1 MIMRKEIK
9 LANKMQSRWF
19 IYLMMFF
26 CLSSFSSSGAT
37 QVIELK
43 SNYQPAVLDIR
54 LSTEDRLWLERKKTL
69 TVGTWLPEVSPIDY
83 ESTGGIYQG
92 VNADYLALLQKNLHI
107 KIIIKQ
113 YDSEKEALAA
123 LSKNEVDTLLTQ
135 LTAHKETPS
144 SLLTTSALIKTWP
157 TLVTSLK
164 NTLLPLKTSKE
175 VTVACVRDC
184 SFADVVKVAFPNAR
198 MTYYDNDYQAMS
210 SVVSGKNQYFI
221 GNNVTT
227 GNCISKY
234 FSQSLVIT
242 HYFNK
247 QEQYNYFITSNRQPL
262 LRNILERFIASIS
275 NETHMRMMQNWLN
288 RGNLSYLNSPGP
300 FSQEEQNWLDK
311 HRTVKVLINP
321 NYPPFTLIDKEGEL
335 RGIMADLLNIIQL
348 QTGLEFQPVMM
359 SSDPK
364 KAPEQWDM
372 IPATTLNNTP
382 QNTSLSDQLMSLSFV
397 IVTAHHENA
406 DRLLTKPL
414 RIAVALG
421 DVLVADL
428 HQRYPLATLVETE
441 NVGEA
446 MKMVEEGKVDAAITT
461 ELSARYMIDHY
472 YPQNMYY
479 MRLPGM
485 PSGSLSFAIAS
496 DEPELKSIIS
506 QSLQAI
512 PPRDILQMTEKWSK
526 ISSVQK
532 DTWNLYSKQFYQL
545 VVFAMVLIAI
555 SLGWGLSLSREVR
568 KRKQSQ
574 RQLEEEL
581 QLKETLSHEL
591 EAEKDKAIQATK
603 AKSRFLAS
611 MSHELRT
618 PVSSI
623 VGFLELLSSSDLNA
637 SQRKEAIALAGA
649 TAQSLLGLIGKILD
663 VDKIE
668 SGKYQIAP
676 QWTDLSQLINLQC
689 HSFDALAR
697 QKGVELRCISHLA
710 ADAQVLIDPQA
721 WRQILTNLVGNAL
734 KFTEK
739 GHIEVLSRLTEVEDK
754 HGTLVVTVSD
764 TGCGISA
771 EEQETLFHRYVQAG
785 QGRKQTGSGL
795 GLVICKEL
803 VTLMGGTLE
812 LSSQQSQGTTFT
824 ITLLVETAQKRLTPT
839 HNTPAALSPLPRL
852 SILIADD
859 NPTNRLLLKRQLN
872 AIGYNV
878 DEACDGEE
886 AEAKIANNA
895 YDLLITDLNMPKK
908 DGLALTA
915 SLRRQN
921 MRLQIWGLTASALS
935 QSRDQ
940 CLQSGMN
947 QCLFKPVSIQTLT
960 HELSKLDS
968 GRTSLCTTRHLKLSI
983 LTENTGGDRKL
994 MNEILETF
1002 REASAND
1009 LQAAVR
1015 SIEQDEPQM
1024 FLHALHRLHGS
1035 AQILEITA
1043 LQALCEPFESRR
1055 HSSLPLEERQQA
1067 LEKITAVMQEIDVE
1081 IDSLISH

>member
-1 MIMRKEIK
+1 
-9 LANKMQSRWF
+9 MQARLYFS
-19 IYLMMFF
+19 LVVMF
-26 CLSSFSSSGAT
+26 CLSIFSAFGASEL
-37 QVIELK
+37 IELK
-43 SNYQPAVLDIR
+43 SNYQPSSLDIP
-54 LSTEDRLWLERKKTL
+54 LSSEELRWLARKSTL
-69 TVGTWLPEVSPIDY
+69 TVGTWLPEISPIDY
-83 ESTGGIYQG
+83 ESGGEHYQG
-92 VNADYLALLQKNLHI
+92 VNADYLALLQKNLNI
-107 KIIIKQ
+107 KIAIKQ
-113 YDSEKEALAA
+113 YDNEQEALAA
-123 LSKNEVDTLLTQ
+123 LSRNEVDTLLTQ
-135 LTAHKETPS
+135 LSQRKNIGS
-144 SLLTTSALIKTWP
+144 DLLRTSALIKTWP

-164 NTLLPLKTSKE
+164 NTLLPLTTSKK
-175 VTVACVRDC
+175 VTLACVRNC
-184 SFADVVKVAFPNAR
+184 SFLDVAKVAFPNAKI
-198 MTYYDNDYQAMS
+198 TFYDSDYQAMS
-210 SVVSGKNQYFI
+210 SVMTGQNQYFI

-227 GNCISKY
+227 ANCISKY

-247 QEQYNYFITSNRQPL
+247 QQQYNYFVTSQNQPL
-262 LRNILERFIASIS
+262 LQSILEHFITSIS
-275 NETHMRMMQNWLN
+275 NETHMRVMQNWLN
-288 RGNLSYLNSPGP
+288 RGNLAYLNKPIP
-300 FSQEEQNWLDK
+300 FSPEEKSWLKK
-311 HRTVKVLINP
+311 HPEIRVLINP
-321 NYPPFTLIDKEGEL
+321 NYPPFTLVDNDGEL

-348 QTGLEFQPVMM
+348 QTGLEFKPVIVNSNSEMT
-359 SSDPK
+359 K
-364 KAPEQWDM
+364 KMAQGDWDM
-372 IPATTLNNTP
+372 IPAATLSNEA
-382 QNTSLSDQLMSLSFV
+382 QKFVSFSDPLMNVSFV
-397 IVTAHHENA
+397 IVTAHRETA
-406 DRLLTKPL
+406 ATLQAKPM
-414 RIAVALG
+414 RIALATGSIL
-421 DVLVADL
+421 AHDL
-428 HQRYPLATLVETE
+428 KQRYPQASWVETN
-441 NVGEA
+441 NVSVA
-446 MKMVEEGKVDAAITT
+446 MKMVEEGEVDAAVTS

-472 YPQNMYY
+472 YPQNMHY
-479 MRLPGM
+479 MRLPDM
-485 PSGSLSFAIAS
+485 PAASISFAMS
-496 DEPELKSIIS
+496 RDEPQLKSILS
-506 QSLQAI
+506 KALQAI

-532 DTWNLYSKQFYQL
+532 DTWSLYSKQFYQL
-545 VVFAMVLIAI
+545 VIFALALIAI
-555 SLGWGLSLSREVR
+555 SLGWGLSLSSEVR

-574 RQLEEEL
+574 RQLEEQL
-581 QLKETLSHEL
+581 QLKEALSHEL

-676 QWTDLSQLINLQC
+676 QWTDLTQLTDLQC
-689 HSFDALAR
+689 HSFDALAK
-697 QKGVELRCISHLA
+697 QKGVALRCISELA
-710 ADAQVLIDPQA
+710 TNDRVLIDPQA

-734 KFTEK
+734 KFTDQ
-739 GHIEVLSRLTEVEDK
+739 GYIQVSAQLIRQDDK

-764 TGCGISA
+764 TGCGISP
-771 EEQETLFHRYVQAG
+771 EEQETLFHRYVQAR

-812 LSSQQSQGTTFT
+812 MSSRQSQGTTFT
-824 ITLLVETAQKRLTPT
+824 ITLAVETAKQLLTPT
-839 HNTPAALSPLPRL
+839 SDTPAALSPLPRL

-886 AEAKIANNA
+886 AEAKIANKQ
-895 YDLLITDLNMPKK
+895 YDLLITDVNMPKK
-908 DGLALTA
+908 DGLALAA
-915 SLRRQN
+915 SLRQQHL
-921 MRLQIWGLTASALS
+921 RLQIWGLTASALS
-935 QSRDQ
+935 QSREQ
-940 CLQSGMN
+940 CLQSGMDK
-947 QCLFKPVSIQTLT
+947 CLFKPVSIQTLT

-968 GRTSLCTTRHLKLSI
+968 DRSSPSVTRHLKLSI
-983 LTENTGGDRKL
+983 LNENTGGDRKL

-1009 LQAAVR
+1009 LQMAYR

-1035 AQILEITA
+1035 AQILEITV
-1043 LQALCEPFESRR
+1043 LQELCEPFESRR
-1055 HSSLPLEERQQA
+1055 YDALPLEVRQEA
-1067 LEKITAVMQEIDVE
+1067 LEKIAAVMREIEVE

>member
-1 MIMRKEIK
+1 
-9 LANKMQSRWF
+9 MQVRSL
-19 IYLMMFF
+19 IYLIIMFF
-26 CLSSFSSSGAT
+26 LSSFSSFGAT

-43 SNYQPAVLDIR
+43 SNYQPAVLDIH
-54 LSTEDRLWLERKKTL
+54 LNAQDRLWLERKKTL

-83 ESTGGIYQG
+83 ESAGGIYQG
-92 VNADYLALLQKNLHI
+92 VNADYLALMQKNLHI
-107 KIIIKQ
+107 KIAIKQ

-123 LSKNEVDTLLTQ
+123 LSRNEVDTLLTQ
-135 LTAHKETPS
+135 LSDRKVLGSH
-144 SLLTTSALIKTWP
+144 LLTTSALIKTWP
-157 TLVTSLK
+157 TLVTTLK
-164 NTLLPLKTSKE
+164 NTLLPLRTHKAVSL
-175 VTVACVRDC
+175 ACVRDC
-184 SFADVVKVAFPNAR
+184 SFSDVVKEAFPNAR
-198 MTYYDNDYQAMS
+198 ITFYDNDYQALS
-210 SVVSGKNQYFI
+210 SVRVGQNQYFI

-227 GNCISKY
+227 GNYISKY

-247 QEQYNYFITSNRQPL
+247 QEQYNYFITSNHQPR
-262 LRNILERFIASIS
+262 LRNILEMFITSIG

-300 FSQEEQNWLDK
+300 FSQEEQEWIKK
-311 HRTVKVLINP
+311 HRKIKVLINP
-321 NYPPFTLIDKEGEL
+321 NSPPFTLLDQGGEL

-348 QTGLEFQPVMM
+348 QTGLEFQPVMA
-359 SSDPK
+359 SSDNNM
-364 KAPEQWDM
+364 APGEWDM
-372 IPATTLNNTP
+372 IPAATLSNTP
-382 QNTSLSDQLMSLSFV
+382 QKYISFSDPLMSVSYV
-397 IVTAHHENA
+397 IVTPRQENT

-414 RIAVALG
+414 RIAVAAGTILT
-421 DVLVADL
+421 DNL
-428 HQRYPLATLVETE
+428 HQRYPQATLIETE

-446 MKMVEEGKVDAAITT
+446 MNMVEKGEVDAAITT

-472 YPQNMYY
+472 YLQKMYY

-485 PSGSLSFAIAS
+485 PSASLRFAMAR
-496 DEPELKSIIS
+496 DEPELNAVMSKA
-506 QSLQAI
+506 LQAI
-512 PPRDILQMTEKWSK
+512 PPRDILQMTEKWSQ

-532 DTWNLYSKQFYQL
+532 DTWSLYSKQFYQL
-545 VVFAMVLIAI
+545 VLFALVLIAI

-568 KRKQSQ
+568 KRKESQ

-581 QLKETLSHEL
+581 RLKEVLSHEL
-591 EAEKDKAIQATK
+591 ESEKDKAIQATK

-649 TAQSLLGLIGKILD
+649 TAHSLLGLIGKILD

-668 SGKYQIAP
+668 SGKYQVAP
-676 QWTDLSQLINLQC
+676 QWTDLSKLIDLQC

-710 ADAQVLIDPQA
+710 PDARVLIDPQA
-721 WRQILTNLVGNAL
+721 LRQILNNLVGNAL
-734 KFTEK
+734 KFTER
-739 GHIEVLSRLTEVEDK
+739 GHIEVSSHLTPGEDK

-771 EEQETLFHRYVQAG
+771 EEQKTLFHRYVQAG

-812 LSSQQSQGTTFT
+812 LHSHQSQGTTFT
-824 ITLLVETAQKRLTPT
+824 ITLEVETALQTRTPT
-839 HNTPAALSPLPRL
+839 KNTPAALSPLPRL

-872 AIGYNV
+872 AIGYSV

-886 AEAKIANNA
+886 AEAKIANKP

-908 DGLALTA
+908 DGLALAA

-921 MRLQIWGLTASALS
+921 VRLQIWGLTASALS
-935 QSRDQ
+935 QSREQ
-940 CLQSGMN
+940 CLQSGMD
-947 QCLFKPVSIQTLT
+947 QCLFKPISIQTLT
-960 HELSKLDS
+960 HELSKLDV
-968 GRTSLCTTRHLKLSI
+968 GRASSCTTRHLKLSI

-1009 LQAAVR
+1009 LQLAVR

-1024 FLHALHRLHGS
+1024 FLQALHRLHGS

-1055 HSSLPLEERQQA
+1055 HDLLPLAERMDT
-1067 LEKITAVMQEIDVE
+1067 LEKISAVMREIDVE
-1081 IDSLISH
+1081 IDSLLSH

>member
-1 MIMRKEIK
+1 M
-9 LANKMQSRWF
+9 LARVF
-19 IYLMMFF
+19 IYLIVMLG
-26 CLSSFSSSGAT
+26 LSSFSTAGAT

-43 SNYQPAVLDIR
+43 SNYQPAVLDIH
-54 LSTEDRLWLERKKTL
+54 LNAEHRLWLERKKTL

-92 VNADYLALLQKNLHI
+92 VNADYLALMQKNLQI
-107 KIIIKQ
+107 KIAIKQ
-113 YDSEKEALAA
+113 FDSEQEALAA
-123 LSKNEVDTLLTQ
+123 LSRHEVDTLLTQ
-135 LTAHKETPS
+135 LTDTKEVGS

-164 NTLLPLKTSKE
+164 NTLLPLNTDKV
-175 VTVACVRDC
+175 VTLACVRDC
-184 SFADVVKVAFPNAR
+184 PFSLVVREAFPHAR
-198 MTYYDNDYQAMS
+198 MTLYDNDYQALS
-210 SVVSGKNQYFI
+210 SVRDGQNQYFI

-227 GNCISKY
+227 GNYISKY

-242 HYFNK
+242 HYFN
-247 QEQYNYFITSNRQPL
+247 QQQQYNYFITSKNQPL
-262 LRNILERFIASIS
+262 LRNILETFMTSIS

-288 RGNLSYLNSPGP
+288 RGNLSYLNSPIP
-300 FSQEEQNWLDK
+300 FSKQEQDWLKK
-311 HRTVKVLINP
+311 HHQIKVLINP
-321 NYPPFTLIDKEGEL
+321 NYPPFTLLDQGGEL

-348 QTGLEFQPVMM
+348 QTGLEFQPVMVNSENQM
-359 SSDPK
+359 ARD
-364 KAPEQWDM
+364 QWDM
-372 IPATTLNNTP
+372 IPAATLNNVP
-382 QNTSLSDQLMSLSFV
+382 QKFISFSDPLMSVSYV
-397 IVTAHHENA
+397 IVTPHQENA

-414 RIAVALG
+414 RIAVAAGTILT
-421 DVLVADL
+421 DDL
-428 HQRYPLATLVETE
+428 HQRYPQATLIETE
-441 NVGEA
+441 NVVEA
-446 MKMVEEGKVDAAITT
+446 MKMVEKGDVDAAITT

-472 YPQNMYY
+472 YLQKMYY

-485 PSGSLSFAIAS
+485 PSASLRFAMAR
-496 DEPELKSIIS
+496 DEPELNAIMSKA
-506 QSLQAI
+506 LQAI

-532 DTWNLYSKQFYQL
+532 DTWRLYSKQFYQL
-545 VVFAMVLIAI
+545 VLFALVLIAI

-568 KRKQSQ
+568 KRRESQ

-581 QLKETLSHEL
+581 RLKEALSHEL

-637 SQRKEAIALAGA
+637 SQRKEAVALAGA

-668 SGKYQIAP
+668 SGKYQISP
-676 QWTDLSQLINLQC
+676 QWTDLSQLIDIQC
-689 HSFDALAR
+689 HSFKALAR
-697 QKGVELRCISHLA
+697 QKGVELRYISDLA
-710 ADAQVLIDPQA
+710 ADDRVLIDPQA
-721 WRQILTNLVGNAL
+721 WRQILNNLVGNAL
-734 KFTEK
+734 KFTER
-739 GHIEVLSRLTEVEDK
+739 GHIEVSCQLTEVEDK
-754 HGTLVVTVSD
+754 HGTLVVKVSD

-771 EEQETLFHRYVQAG
+771 EEQKTLFHRYVQAG

-795 GLVICKEL
+795 GLVITKEL

-812 LSSQQSQGTTFT
+812 LSSQLSRGSTFT
-824 ITLLVETAQKRLTPT
+824 ITLAVETAQQTVVPT
-839 HNTPAALSPLPRL
+839 KKTPAALSPLPRL

-886 AEAKIANNA
+886 AESRIANKQ

-908 DGLALTA
+908 DGMALTA
-915 SLRRQN
+915 SLRSKNVQ
-921 MRLQIWGLTASALS
+921 LQIWGLTASALS
-935 QSRDQ
+935 KSREQ
-940 CLQSGMN
+940 CLNSGMN
-947 QCLFKPVSIQTLT
+947 QCLFKPISIQTLT
-960 HELSKLDS
+960 HELSKLDV
-968 GRTSLCTTRHLKLSI
+968 GRASSSVTGHLKLSI

-994 MNEILETF
+994 INEILETF

-1009 LQAAVR
+1009 LQVAVR
-1015 SIEQDEPQM
+1015 AIEQDEPQM

-1043 LQALCEPFESRR
+1043 LQALCEPFEARR
-1055 HSSLPLEERQQA
+1055 HDSIPLADRKET
-1067 LEKITAVMQEIDVE
+1067 LEKIAAVLREIDVE
-1081 IDSLISH
+1081 IDSLMSH

>member
-1 MIMRKEIK
+1 MRAR
-9 LANKMQSRWF
+9 LYF
-19 IYLMMFF
+19 YLVAMF
-26 CLSSFSSSGAT
+26 CLSVFSASGAG
-37 QVIELK
+37 QLIELK
-43 SNYQPAVLDIR
+43 SNYQPSALDIP
-54 LSTEDRLWLERKKTL
+54 LSSEESRWLARKYTL

-83 ESTGGIYQG
+83 ESGGEHYQG
-92 VNADYLALLQKNLHI
+92 VNADYLALLQKNLNI
-107 KIIIKQ
+107 KIAIKQ
-113 YDSEKEALAA
+113 YDNEQEALAA
-123 LSKNEVDTLLTQ
+123 LSRNEVDTLLTQ
-135 LTAHKETPS
+135 LSQHKHVGS
-144 SLLTTSALIKTWP
+144 DLLRTSALIKTWP

-164 NTLLPLKTSKE
+164 NTLLPLTTRKE
-175 VTVACVRDC
+175 VTLACVKDC
-184 SFADVVKVAFPNAR
+184 AFLDVAKAAFPNAKI
-198 MTYYDNDYQAMS
+198 TFYDSDYQAMS
-210 SVVSGKNQYFI
+210 SVMSGQNQYFI

-227 GNCISKY
+227 ANCISKY

-247 QEQYNYFITSNRQPL
+247 QQQYNYFVTSPHQPL
-262 LRNILERFIASIS
+262 LRNILERFITSIS
-275 NETHMRMMQNWLN
+275 NETHMRVMQNWLN
-288 RGNLSYLNSPGP
+288 RGNLAYLNKPIP
-300 FSQEEQNWLDK
+300 FSDDEKSWLKK
-311 HRTVKVLINP
+311 HPEIRVLINP
-321 NYPPFTLIDKEGEL
+321 NYPPFTLVDHDGEL

-348 QTGLEFQPVMM
+348 QTGLEFKPVIVNSNGEMAQKM
-359 SSDPK
+359 
-364 KAPEQWDM
+364 AQGNWDM
-372 IPATTLNNTP
+372 IPAATFSNEA
-382 QNTSLSDQLMSLSFV
+382 QKFVSFSDPLMNVSFV
-397 IVTAHHENA
+397 IVTAHRETA
-406 DRLLTKPL
+406 ATLQAKPM
-414 RIAVALG
+414 RIALAAGHIL
-421 DVLVADL
+421 AHDL
-428 HQRYPLATLVETE
+428 KQRYPHATWVETD
-441 NVGEA
+441 NVSVA
-446 MKMVEEGKVDAAITT
+446 MKMVEEGEVDAAVTT

-472 YPQNMYY
+472 YPQNMHY
-479 MRLPGM
+479 MRLPGT
-485 PSGSLSFAIAS
+485 PAASISFAMS
-496 DEPELKSIIS
+496 RNEPELKSILS
-506 QSLQAI
+506 KALQAI

-526 ISSVQK
+526 ISSVQI
-532 DTWNLYSKQFYQL
+532 DTWSLYSKQFYQL
-545 VVFAMVLIAI
+545 VIFALALIAI

-574 RQLEEEL
+574 RQLEEQL
-581 QLKETLSHEL
+581 QLKEALSHEL

-676 QWTDLSQLINLQC
+676 QWTDLSQLIDVQC
-689 HSFDALAR
+689 HSFDALAK
-697 QKGVELRCISHLA
+697 QKGVALHCISELA
-710 ADAQVLIDPQA
+710 ANERVLIDPQA

-734 KFTEK
+734 KFTEQ
-739 GHIEVLSRLTEVEDK
+739 GHIQVSARLTSQDDK

-764 TGCGISA
+764 TGCGISP
-771 EEQETLFHRYVQAG
+771 EEQETLFHRYVQAR

-803 VTLMGGTLE
+803 VTLMGGRLE
-812 LSSQQSQGTTFT
+812 LSSRQSQGTTFT
-824 ITLLVETAQKRLTPT
+824 ITLAVETTRQSFAPT
-839 HNTPAALSPLPRL
+839 RDTPAASSPLPRL

-886 AEAKIANNA
+886 AEAKILNKS
-895 YDLLITDLNMPKK
+895 YDLLITDVNMPKK
-908 DGLALTA
+908 DGLALAA
-915 SLRRQN
+915 SLRQKN
-921 MRLQIWGLTASALS
+921 LRLQIWGLTASALS
-935 QSRDQ
+935 QSREQ
-940 CLQSGMN
+940 CLQSGMD

-968 GRTSLCTTRHLKLSI
+968 DCSSPSVTRHLKLSI
-983 LTENTGGDRKL
+983 LNENTGGDRKL

-1002 REASAND
+1002 REASASD
-1009 LQAAVR
+1009 LQMAIR

-1043 LQALCEPFESRR
+1043 LQKLCEPFESRR
-1055 HSSLPLEERQQA
+1055 YDALPLEVRQEA
-1067 LEKITAVMQEIDVE
+1067 LEKIAVVMREIEVE
-1081 IDSLISH
+1081 IESLISH